1 MKLLPLTMGTW
12 RRIEKLEIEI
22 EESQKKLLEQCKMLE
37 KVNNTFFDVF
47 SKKMETTIAENNALI
62 STKKTEIVNCAFGGN
77 HIKDNVDQ
85 LYIYIKNEIAIL
97 LNKKATEMPEA
108 KESKTNYEKMNAYQ
122 QVIHLYSIL
131 HREYRW
137 TRKIIDN
144 EEIEYI
150 YDLTI
155 VQALGNQEKEV
166 PIDSVL

>member
-22 EESQKKLLEQCKMLE
+22 VESRKKLLEQCKSLE
-37 KVNNTFFDVF
+37 KVSDTFFDVF
-47 SKKMETTIAENNALI
+47 SKKMEVTIAESNALI
-62 STKKTEIVNCAFGGN
+62 IARKKEILSNAFDKIDDKEN
-77 HIKDNVDQ
+77 IEQ
-85 LYIYIKNEIAIL
+85 LYLYVKNAIL
-97 LNKKATEMPEA
+97 ILLDKKAAEMPET
-108 KESKTNYEKMNAYQ
+108 KDSKTNYDKMNGYQ

-137 TRKIIDN
+137 TRQIIDN

-155 VQALGNQEKEV
+155 VQALGSQGKEV

>member
-12 RRIEKLEIEI
+12 RKTEKLEIEI
-22 EESQKKLLEQCKMLE
+22 EESRKKLLEQCKMLE
-37 KVNNTFFDVF
+37 KVDNTFFDVF
-47 SKKMETTIAENNALI
+47 SKKMETSIAENNALI
-62 STKKTEIVNCAFGGN
+62 IAKKAEIINNAFNGN
-77 HIKDNVDQ
+77 DIKDNIEQ
-85 LYIYIKNEIAIL
+85 LYNLVKNEIAIL
-97 LNKKATEMPEA
+97 LNRKAIEMPEI

-122 QVIHLYSIL
+122 QVVHLYSII

-137 TRKIIDN
+137 TRQIIDN

-155 VQALGNQEKEV
+155 VQTLGSQKKEV